1 VRRPSAAFASSKQ
14 DLQQHA
20 MSLAMV
26 KSVCRFKMDRISV
39 ADEFEAN
46 ADW

>member
-1 VRRPSAAFASSKQ
+1 
-14 DLQQHA
+14 
-20 MSLAMV
+20 MV